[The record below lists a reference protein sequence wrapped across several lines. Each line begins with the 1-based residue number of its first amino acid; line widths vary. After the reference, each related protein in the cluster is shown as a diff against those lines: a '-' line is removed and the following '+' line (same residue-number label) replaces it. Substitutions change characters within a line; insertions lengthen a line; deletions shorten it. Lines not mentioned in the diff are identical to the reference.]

1 MTETETNQN
10 SGADTRQA
18 EVATDVVR
26 DILAG
31 AGLAADVQF
40 SQEDEDINIDVTG
53 DDLGF
58 AIGRRAQTLDA
69 IQLIAYLISAK
80 AVDPDERRRVSV
92 DIDEYRAAREEEL
105 FDLADRAVRDALASG
120 QPVELKPMTSNERRS
135 VHHYL
140 LDNGDVDTHSVGE
153 DPDRRI
159 VVSPAGAK
167 SPRPLHVLRIPPGRR
182 TNSIVSPGGAWA
194 WRSPGPRSGRSA
206 RLATSTSRTAFP
218 AWRSTSFATRKAS
231 LTSAREL
238 DFPVWFW
245 V

>member
-1 MTETETNQN
+1 MTDTESTTEVA
-10 SGADTRQA
+10 GEETRQA
-18 EVATDVVR
+18 EVAASIVR

-31 AGLAADVQF
+31 AGLEADVSY
-40 SQEDEDINIDVTG
+40 SQEEEDINIDVTG

-69 IQLIAYLISAK
+69 IQLIAYLVSAK
-80 AVDPDERRRVSV
+80 AVDPDDRRRVSV

-120 QPVELKPMTSNERRS
+120 QSVELKPMTSNERRS

-159 VVSPAGAK
+159 VVTPAGA
-167 SPRPLHVLRIPPGRR
+167 
-182 TNSIVSPGGAWA
+182 
-194 WRSPGPRSGRSA
+194 
-206 RLATSTSRTAFP
+206 
-218 AWRSTSFATRKAS
+218 
-231 LTSAREL
+231 
-238 DFPVWFW
+238 
-245 V
+245 

>member
-1 MTETETNQN
+1 MTDTETTTT
-10 SGADTRQA
+10 SGEETRQA
-18 EVATDVVR
+18 EVAASIVR

-31 AGLAADVQF
+31 AGLAAEVSY

-69 IQLIAYLISAK
+69 IQLIAYLVSAK
-80 AVDPDERRRVSV
+80 AVDPDDRRRVSV

-105 FDLADRAVRDALASG
+105 FDLADRAVRDALSTSQA
-120 QPVELKPMTSNERRS
+120 VELKPMTSNERRS

-159 VVSPAGAK
+159 VVTPAG
-167 SPRPLHVLRIPPGRR
+167 S
-182 TNSIVSPGGAWA
+182 
-194 WRSPGPRSGRSA
+194 
-206 RLATSTSRTAFP
+206 
-218 AWRSTSFATRKAS
+218 
-231 LTSAREL
+231 
-238 DFPVWFW
+238 
-245 V
+245 

>member
-1 MTETETNQN
+1 MSDTETRNIDEN
-10 SGADTRQA
+10 DTRQA
-18 EVATDVVR
+18 EVATDIVS

-31 AGLAADVQF
+31 AGLAAEVEF
-40 SQEDEDINIDVTG
+40 SQEGDDILIDVSG

-69 IQLIAYLISAK
+69 IQLIAYLVSAK

-105 FDLADRAVRDALASG
+105 FDLADRAVNDALSSG

-159 VVSPAGAK
+159 VVTP
-167 SPRPLHVLRIPPGRR
+167 
-182 TNSIVSPGGAWA
+182 
-194 WRSPGPRSGRSA
+194 SGS
-206 RLATSTSRTAFP
+206 
-218 AWRSTSFATRKAS
+218 
-231 LTSAREL
+231 
-238 DFPVWFW
+238 
-245 V
+245 

>member
-1 MTETETNQN
+1 MSDVETNNQT
-10 SGADTRQA
+10 SSAETRQA
-18 EVATDVVR
+18 ELAADIVR

-31 AGLAADVQF
+31 AGLDADVEW
-40 SQEDEDINIDVTG
+40 SQEEDDIMIDVSG

-69 IQLIAYLISAK
+69 IQLIAYLVSAK

-105 FDLADRAVRDALASG
+105 FDLADRAVRDALSSG

-140 LDNGDVDTHSVGE
+140 IDNGDVDTHSVGE

-159 VVSPAGAK
+159 VVTPAG
-167 SPRPLHVLRIPPGRR
+167 S
-182 TNSIVSPGGAWA
+182 
-194 WRSPGPRSGRSA
+194 
-206 RLATSTSRTAFP
+206 
-218 AWRSTSFATRKAS
+218 
-231 LTSAREL
+231 
-238 DFPVWFW
+238 
-245 V
+245 

>member
-1 MTETETNQN
+1 MTTEETERNI
-10 SGADTRQA
+10 SPDDTRQA
-18 EVATDVVR
+18 EVATDIVS

-31 AGLAADVQF
+31 AGLEAEVEY
-40 SQEDEDINIDVTG
+40 SQEGEDILIDVSG

-69 IQLIAYLISAK
+69 IQLIAYLVSAK

-105 FDLADRAVRDALASG
+105 FDLADRAVRDAISSG

-159 VVSPAGAK
+159 VVTPAD
-167 SPRPLHVLRIPPGRR
+167 S
-182 TNSIVSPGGAWA
+182 
-194 WRSPGPRSGRSA
+194 
-206 RLATSTSRTAFP
+206 
-218 AWRSTSFATRKAS
+218 
-231 LTSAREL
+231 
-238 DFPVWFW
+238 
-245 V
+245 

>member
-1 MTETETNQN
+1 MSETENQT
-10 SGADTRQA
+10 SREDVRQA
-18 EVATDVVR
+18 EVATGVVR

-31 AGLAADVQF
+31 AGLDADVSY
-40 SQEDEDINIDVTG
+40 SQAE

-69 IQLIAYLISAK
+69 IQLIAYLVSAK

-105 FDLADRAVRDALASG
+105 FDLADRAVRDSLSSG

-159 VVSPAGAK
+159 VVTPAG
-167 SPRPLHVLRIPPGRR
+167 S
-182 TNSIVSPGGAWA
+182 
-194 WRSPGPRSGRSA
+194 
-206 RLATSTSRTAFP
+206 
-218 AWRSTSFATRKAS
+218 
-231 LTSAREL
+231 
-238 DFPVWFW
+238 
-245 V
+245 